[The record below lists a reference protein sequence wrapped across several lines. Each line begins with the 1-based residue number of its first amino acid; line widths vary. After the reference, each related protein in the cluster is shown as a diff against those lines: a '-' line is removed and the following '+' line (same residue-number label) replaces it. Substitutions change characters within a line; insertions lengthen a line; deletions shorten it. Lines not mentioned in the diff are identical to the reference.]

1 MNILGTN
8 DPAVIG
14 GTDTQNLTETNA
26 VLTTGGTLT
35 ISDVDSATTFTAQTN
50 VAGSHGYGHFSIN
63 AAGAWTYATDTA
75 HNEFVGGATYTDTLS
90 MSSADGTSHQLTVNI
105 LGTNEAGDPDH
116 DIYAADGTTL
126 LVASAEFVHGNNHN
140 FVGDSSAN
148 VIIGNNDATVDHI
161 NTERGNDTIY
171 GRGGDDDI
179 QGGPGDDVIY
189 AGSGND
195 TILAGTGADLVWGG
209 SGNDTFVFAAAAD
222 STPSSFDSI
231 QDFQVGVDRIDVEGL
246 DFVAGTS
253 GLGNLAAHSLNW
265 SQVGSDTIIL
275 GDTNGNA
282 GTAEFKIVLKG
293 ITATSLHLSDFILT

>member
-1 MNILGTN
+1 MKRFFAILAAACAACAGVTAA
-8 DPAVIG
+8 PAQDGITPTSILIG
-14 GTDTQNLTETNA
+14 QSA
-26 VLTTGGTLT
+26 AFTGP
-35 ISDVDSATTFTAQTN
+35 AAQL
-50 VAGSHGYGHFSIN
+50 GIQMRD
-63 AAGAWTYATDTA
+63 GAKLW
-75 HNEFVGGATYTDTLS
+75 F
-90 MSSADGTSHQLTVNI
+90 
-105 LGTNEAGDPDH
+105 
-116 DIYAADGTTL
+116 
-126 LVASAEFVHGNNHN
+126 
-140 FVGDSSAN
+140 
-148 VIIGNNDATVDHI
+148 DHI
-161 NTERGNDTIY
+161 NTQGGNDTIY

-179 QGGPGDDVIY
+179 QGGPGNDVIY

-293 ITATSLHLSDFILT
+293 ITATSLHLSDGLQNLSCQIARGFICRKVSV